1 MEPGEEN
8 DTGLQFRTQLPDL
21 KLLPVNYDAPPTE
34 SDSFMSPRVAG
45 VEAEM
50 LKRTEILIEQDGN
63 GKKKIKG
70 GTIYSIV
77 NYFLTDKDAG
87 APPPPRFCKFLQMG
101 VVTVSNSNAA
111 RNVQLRAIFGSFC
124 DATASG
130 ARPSS
135 CGKWSPPSTAQ
146 ILPTLFCSP
155 KPHECV

>member
-34 SDSFMSPRVAG
+34 SDSFMSPRAAS

-70 GTIYSIV
+70 GTIFSIV

-87 APPPPRFCKFLQMG
+87 EPPPPFCK
-101 VVTVSNSNAA
+101 
-111 RNVQLRAIFGSFC
+111 
-124 DATASG
+124 
-130 ARPSS
+130 
-135 CGKWSPPSTAQ
+135 
-146 ILPTLFCSP
+146 
-155 KPHECV
+155 